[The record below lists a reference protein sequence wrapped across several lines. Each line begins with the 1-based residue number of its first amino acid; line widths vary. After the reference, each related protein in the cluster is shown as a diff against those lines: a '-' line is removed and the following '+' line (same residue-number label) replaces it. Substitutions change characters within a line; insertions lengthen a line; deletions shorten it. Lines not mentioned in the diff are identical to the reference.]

1 VRQSIVTV
9 PVTRVAASS
18 SREQDFVAV
27 EEPLQIRVNGS
38 DLAITM
44 RTPGN
49 DEELATGFLFTEGI
63 LPGREAI
70 TNVEFGD
77 NEITL
82 TLAADAAP
90 DLASQ
95 TRHFYLT
102 SSCGVC
108 GKASVDAL
116 VAAGC
121 SAPPRDT
128 PKIAKA
134 VLLGLPDALRGT
146 QAVFDRTG
154 GLHAAG
160 LFSPSG
166 KLLYARE
173 DVGRHNAVD
182 KLVGRAVLD
191 GSAPLS
197 ESILQVSGRVSFELV
212 QKALM
217 AGIPALSA
225 VGAPSS
231 LAVETALRFG
241 MTLVGFA
248 RDGRFNV
255 YAGEQRISN

>member
-1 VRQSIVTV
+1 MKQSVAVV
-9 PVTRVAASS
+9 PMTRVAAQTD
-18 SREQDFVAV
+18 RDNDFVAV

-63 LPGREAI
+63 LPGRDALVGTEL
-70 TNVEFGD
+70 GD
-77 NEITL
+77 NSIELTL
-82 TLAADAAP
+82 TSEAAHDIAA
-90 DLASQ
+90 Q

-121 SAPPRDT
+121 TAPPREG
-128 PKIAKA
+128 PKISAA
-134 VLLGLPDALRGT
+134 VLHRLPDALRET

-160 LFSPSG
+160 LFDASG
-166 KLLYARE
+166 ALRVVRE

-182 KLVGRAVLD
+182 KLIGRMVLD
-191 GSAPLS
+191 GQVPLH
-197 ESILQVSGRVSFELV
+197 ESILMVSGRVSFELV

-217 AGIPALSA
+217 AGIPALAA

-241 MTLVGFA
+241 MTLAGFV
-248 RDGRFNV
+248 RGGRFNI
-255 YAGEQRISN
+255 YSGEARIVD